1 MRMIENKRKSPK
13 LGEKQ
18 RRKKKRAN
26 DFSRESTIIIIGV
39 RDDDHSLRR
48 CIHRD
53 RERERRGEYEGDP
66 RRPPPLRPVERLRE
80 RE

>member
-1 MRMIENKRKSPK
+1 MRMIENKQKSPK
-13 LGEKQ
+13 LGGEKQ

-26 DFSRESTIIIIGV
+26 DYSRESAIIIGV

-48 CIHRD
+48 GIHRD